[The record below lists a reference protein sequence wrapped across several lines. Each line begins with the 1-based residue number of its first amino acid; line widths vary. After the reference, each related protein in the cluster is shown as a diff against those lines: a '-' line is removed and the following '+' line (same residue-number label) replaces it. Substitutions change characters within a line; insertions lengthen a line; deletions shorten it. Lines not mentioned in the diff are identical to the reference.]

1 MPMPLARRSGILV
14 VASLAVLA
22 ALVGAAGPVSAHAEF
37 ATSSPLPFDIRN
49 VAPTYVSVTVSEAA
63 QPGSPTITVTAMNG
77 TRVDVGPTTI
87 SPTDPA
93 TFSVALEKGIGPS
106 VYTVTWTV
114 VSADDGHFTAGTFY
128 FMVSYRDGTLPGSF
142 PQTGTLG
149 VSQPISPLDVGL
161 EAAGFIAFAAAF
173 GGTLLTALLWVPAAS
188 DLEDRDLRGP
198 ADGLQVL
205 LRLSIA
211 GGFVFAAVAAVRI
224 VEGVGTTNVSGLASA
239 FSSTYLLSLTAQYVL
254 ALAMVGLLARVSW
267 RPSPTDAFRQRPWEF
282 LPAVFLGFLLILLE
296 VAVSH
301 SATASA
307 WWPLGPIADAAH
319 LYGAAL
325 WVGGLLAVVLV
336 RRALQE
342 PTPPAFAQA
351 VLEGFSRFALLGVVL
366 VVSAGFVLALVLVGT
381 WSALVGTAY
390 GWVVLAK
397 GALLVPMVFV
407 GAWNRRSLRRAR
419 RAGASAPNAVR
430 LVARNARAEA
440 VLGAAVLV
448 LAGLLVTMNPAVSP
462 QPLNPTFTL
471 ETTTGGLYALFL
483 MNPWPAG
490 PGTYIFQLVVYYAG
504 NETAYYGGGN
514 ATMSFLREAGNG
526 TAVTLPMDGPH
537 GNHYVILNSRVL
549 DAAGTW
555 AIGVD
560 LRGPSGVPVTLPFN
574 VTISG

>member
-1 MPMPLARRSGILV
+1 MTPKGRRGILFL
-14 VASLAVLA
+14 AALAVLA
-22 ALVGAAGPVSAHAEF
+22 VLVGASGPAAAHAEF
-37 ATSSPLPFDIRN
+37 VSSTPGPFDIWN
-49 VAPTYVSVTVSEAA
+49 VAPTYVSVTVSEAV
-63 QPGSPTITVTAMNG
+63 QPGSPTIIVTAMNG
-77 TRVDVGPTTI
+77 SRVDVGAVTI
-87 SPTDPA
+87 SATDPA

-142 PQTGTLG
+142 PQTGTLAIN
-149 VSQPISPLDVGL
+149 QPISPLDVAL
-161 EAAGFIAFAAAF
+161 EAIGFVAFAAGF
-173 GGTLLTALLWVPAAS
+173 GGTLLTALLWVPAGS
-188 DLEDRDLRGP
+188 ELEEEELVGP
-198 ADGLQVL
+198 ADGLRAL
-205 LRLSIA
+205 LRLSLV
-211 GGFVFAAVAAVRI
+211 GGYVFAAVAAARI
-224 VEGVGTTNVSGLASA
+224 VEALASA
-239 FSSTYLLSLTAQYVL
+239 PLANLTSAFGSTYLLSLTAQYVL
-254 ALAMVGLLARVSW
+254 SLAMVGLLARISW

-282 LPAVFLGFLLILLE
+282 MPALFLGFMLILLE

-307 WWPLGPIADAAH
+307 WWPLGPVADAAH

-325 WVGGLLAVVLV
+325 WVGGLLAVVRA
-336 RRALQE
+336 RRWLKD
-342 PTPPAFAQA
+342 PTPPRFAQA

-397 GALLVPMVFV
+397 GALLVPMVVV
-407 GAWNRRSLRRAR
+407 GAWNGRRLRRAR
-419 RAGASAPNAVR
+419 EAGASASNAVR

-440 VLGAAVLV
+440 VAGAAVLV
-448 LAGLLVTMNPAVSP
+448 LAGLLVTMSPAASP

-490 PGTYIFQLVVYYAG
+490 PGTYIFQTVVYYAG

-514 ATMSFLREAGNG
+514 ATMSFLREGGNG
-526 TAVTLPMDGPH
+526 TAVTLPMEGPH
-537 GNHYVILNSRVL
+537 GNHSVILDSPVL

-555 AIGVD
+555 AIDVD
-560 LRGPSGVPVTLPFN
+560 LRGPSGVPVTLPFH